1 MTKRPVLLGLA
12 AAAVALIALQVGIGV
27 DSGIAVAPADALRAC
42 LALVGLAEPLPGY
55 SQDVITWRLWRA
67 LTAAGVGGCLALA
80 GTLLQGLFRNP
91 LASPSLIGVT
101 AGANL
106 GATAALLAL
115 GGYGAA
121 LELADSV
128 SAAPY
133 LVTLAAFVGSLTVAM
148 IVVAIATRTGPGA
161 TSVATILLL
170 GVALN
175 SCIAGTL
182 SAVENVLM
190 DARDYGTLNAL
201 QAWSFGT
208 LDDRKAYHA
217 VLVGLGVAIGAA
229 AIPFVGRELDL
240 LTGGD
245 DDAESLGVPIL
256 RTRIVALTVAALA
269 TACAVAAAGQVG
281 FVGLVVP
288 HLLRLLVGSSHR
300 TLLPLSLLGGAVFVL
315 GTDLAQVLVI
325 GERPLRAGVLMSL
338 LGGPFFLVLLV
349 VHSRR
354 RIGW

>member
-1 MTKRPVLLGLA
+1 MNGRGAIAALGAALLAL
-12 AAAVALIALQVGIGV
+12 VAMQVGIGV
-27 DSGIAVAPADALRAC
+27 DSGIAVVPADVARAC

-55 SQDVITWRLWRA
+55 AQDVITWRLWRA
-67 LTAAGVGGCLALA
+67 LTAAGVGACLALA

-121 LELADSV
+121 LELADAV
-128 SAAPY
+128 STAPY
-133 LVTLAAFVGSLTVAM
+133 LVTLAAFTGSLMVAL
-148 IVVAIATRTGPGA
+148 VVVTIATRSGPGP
-161 TSVATILLL
+161 TSIATILLL

-175 SCIAGTL
+175 SCIAGAL
-182 SAVENVLM
+182 SAIENVLM

-217 VLVGLGVAIGAA
+217 VLVGLGAMAGAA
-229 AIPFVGRELDL
+229 SIPFVARELDL
-240 LTGGD
+240 LSGGD
-245 DDAESLGVPIL
+245 EDAESLGVSIL
-256 RTRIVALTVAALA
+256 RTRMVALTVAALA

-288 HLLRLLVGSSHR
+288 HLLRLLVGASHR

-349 VHSRR
+349 VHARR
-354 RIGW
+354 RVGW